1 MRWEAHMKKV
11 VDDERLMVKICD
23 MYYNQDMNQKAI
35 SQQLGLSRP
44 TVSRIISNGKERGIV
59 KIIIKIIV
67 IISLI
72 RD

>member
-1 MRWEAHMKKV
+1 MKKV

-59 KIIIKIIV
+59 
-67 IISLI
+67 
-72 RD
+72 